1 MVLCSQWSTRTVIGF
16 CFFTAISL
24 LIVFSLSITIQP
36 VVLEVHLEALIIE
49 PPPQPRAE
57 IIVQQPQQKSSDEP
71 TCFARVKATHS
82 QERLC
87 PRLNSSLIYG
97 EVFPINCNETDTFS
111 VEQDCKYDYGTCP
124 TYCKRNSS
132 VTGITFQETAATA
145 VTALDPH
152 FLQCSKPEQYMPL
165 EMPNEWSHYQLIDQ
179 TQRLCGLRTMQCEFI
194 SDLGRAKMRKT
205 NCSYDEL
212 RLPEGSLARAIGDKC
227 AIAKYPKKEH
237 DEIFRN
243 VVQERHHTHAQEGP
257 GPTDVVIHIRIGDV
271 VDHSHH
277 SVRELLEEPR
287 AFYPDAYVQT
297 VYVKPYSYYDNVI
310 PDSVV
315 EGATVHLVG
324 GTHAGFS
331 KVALPRLPIKSCM
344 YVQALQEYF
353 LTQRKARNVK
363 LRLGQT
369 PDDDV
374 LFITQSKQFVQGGG
388 GFSRVMG
395 DLVQGFG
402 GTVMGREKD

>member
-1 MVLCSQWSTRTVIGF
+1 MVCSQWSTRTVISF
-16 CFFTAISL
+16 CFLTAISL
-24 LIVFSLSITIQP
+24 LIVFSLSISIQP
-36 VVLEVHLEALIIE
+36 VVLKIHLEPLIIE
-49 PPPQPRAE
+49 PPPRAE
-57 IIVQQPQQKSSDEP
+57 TIIQRPQKDNRLSSEP
-71 TCFARVKATHS
+71 TCFARVKATLS

-87 PRLNSSLIYG
+87 PRLRSSLIYG
-97 EVFPINCNETDTFS
+97 EVFPINCNETETFS

-124 TYCKRNSS
+124 VYCKRNNN
-132 VTGITFQETAATA
+132 VTGITFSETTTTATTA
-145 VTALDPH
+145 ALDPH
-152 FLQCSKPEQYMPL
+152 FHQCSKPEQYMPL
-165 EMPNEWSHYQLIDQ
+165 EMPNEWSYYQLIDQ
-179 TQRLCGLRTMQCEFI
+179 AQRLCGLRTMHCEFI
-194 SDLGRAKMRKT
+194 SDIGRAKMRKT

-212 RLPEGSLARAIGDKC
+212 RLPEGSLARAIGDRC
-227 AIAKYPKKEH
+227 AVAKDTKKEH

-243 VVQERHHTHAQEGP
+243 VVQERHAQLEGP
-257 GPTDVVIHIRIGDV
+257 GPTDVVIHVRIGDV

-277 SVRELLEEPR
+277 SVRELLEKPR
-287 AFYPDAYVQT
+287 TFYPDAYVKT
-297 VYVKPYSYYDNVI
+297 VYVKPYSYYDKVI

-353 LTQRKARNVK
+353 LTQRKAKNVK

-374 LFITQSKQFVQGGG
+374 LFITQSKQFVRGGG

-395 DLVQGFG
+395 ELVQGFG
-402 GTVMGREKD
+402 GTVLGREND